1 LLVGNARDPSSERL
15 RRPGAPRTREDPGLF
30 PGPRAVACGFRL
42 INGSATLT
50 TVMYSSNVNAAVH
63 TSTTGHDFLM

>member
-1 LLVGNARDPSSERL
+1 
-15 RRPGAPRTREDPGLF
+15 
-30 PGPRAVACGFRL
+30 L